1 MEEKLIRDVG
11 HSDFLGICVTLRQG
25 EDIGA
30 LIRRFKKRVSKSG
43 IIQESRRRM
52 SYEKP
57 SDTRRRK
64 SREQIRRIQRNL
76 AKKKEE

>member
-1 MEEKLIRDVG
+1 MIRDVD
-11 HSDFLGICVTLRQG
+11 HPSLLGICVTLRQG
-25 EDIGA
+25 EDTGA

-57 SDTRRRK
+57 SDSRRRRR
-64 SREQIRRIQRNL
+64 REQLRRIQRAL
-76 AKKKEE
+76 TKEKEE

>member
-1 MEEKLIRDVG
+1 MIRDTN
-11 HSDFLGICVTLRQG
+11 HSDLLGICVTLRQG
-25 EDIGA
+25 EDTGA

-57 SDTRRRK
+57 SDARRRK
-64 SREQIRRIQRNL
+64 RREHLRRVQRNL
-76 AKKKEE
+76 SKEKKE